1 MRRDRAAG
9 ACARFGAHLSGEEE
23 KRLERLQSEDEAL
36 HEAVEAARHACAC
49 LRIGGLSAVPSTG
62 AVPSTAHAEPKRSNV
77 LGGEGARDD
86 AGARDGAPLGRG
98 DARDGAGARDGAP
111 LGRGG
116 ARDGAGA
123 RPRYDRPLEHA
134 APREPS
140 VLGTAP
146 SSAFEHA
153 GPRESSADELGVA
166 GAQPLTPSPMHS
178 RTLAQPF
185 LCP

>member
-1 MRRDRAAG
+1 MALRLAG
-9 ACARFGAHLSGEEE
+9 VV
-23 KRLERLQSEDEAL
+23 LETAPEL
-36 HEAVEAARHACAC
+36 
-49 LRIGGLSAVPSTG
+49 GLGTM
-62 AVPSTAHAEPKRSNV
+62 
-77 LGGEGARDD
+77 
-86 AGARDGAPLGRG
+86 
-98 DARDGAGARDGAP
+98 
-111 LGRGG
+111 
-116 ARDGAGA
+116 
-123 RPRYDRPLEHA
+123 EHA

-185 LCP
+185 LCPLRPCPCLSLSPLLTGSKCGR

>member
-1 MRRDRAAG
+1 MSWDGRELGMALRLAG
-9 ACARFGAHLSGEEE
+9 VV
-23 KRLERLQSEDEAL
+23 LETAPEL
-36 HEAVEAARHACAC
+36 
-49 LRIGGLSAVPSTG
+49 GLGTM
-62 AVPSTAHAEPKRSNV
+62 
-77 LGGEGARDD
+77 
-86 AGARDGAPLGRG
+86 
-98 DARDGAGARDGAP
+98 
-111 LGRGG
+111 
-116 ARDGAGA
+116 
-123 RPRYDRPLEHA
+123 EHA

-140 VLGTAP
+140 VLGTGAP